1 MAEKRITTKKIR
13 DPAKLCGILTVAAL
27 LLFLIAGTVS
37 SGDSF
42 FTNFG
47 ADARDTGMDFFNSL
61 AEAASGEPYT
71 QFKTL
76 YPPLANLLFF
86 LLGKSVPEDVSSKW
100 ASTHGAVVAMR
111 GTANDLRTHQAPMVL
126 FLFFILI
133 SVIALYMLVEYIG
146 KDNSRGKWLAFSSVF
161 SFGVLFA
168 YERGNI
174 IVLTLALTLFFVFF
188 HNSANSAV
196 VRELALVALALA
208 AGLKIYPALFG
219 LILLKE
225 RDWKKAARTIIY
237 GIACFILPFFAF
249 DGLAGM
255 RIFFGQLVRMTTGA
269 DALYGS
275 IGIQGILMAT
285 FKCLKRVFDVPYI
298 LQDAIT
304 WTVKLLS
311 AVILVVSFFLSKDKW
326 RQYLD
331 LTLML
336 VLFQT
341 SYFYTLSFFLIPF
354 IAYCKENPSINKH
367 NAAALVFFMIVL
379 LPYPAFVVYK
389 VYTTRHLLAALAM
402 GSVVIA
408 AAVRTLRA
416 LLDAS
421 TKNVI
426 KN

>member
-146 KDNSRGKWLAFSSVF
+146 R
-161 SFGVLFA
+161 
-168 YERGNI
+168 I
-174 IVLTLALTLFFVFF
+174 IVEG
-188 HNSANSAV
+188 N
-196 VRELALVALALA
+196 
-208 AGLKIYPALFG
+208 G
-219 LILLKE
+219 
-225 RDWKKAARTIIY
+225 
-237 GIACFILPFFAF
+237 LPFHPCF
-249 DGLAGM
+249 
-255 RIFFGQLVRMTTGA
+255 
-269 DALYGS
+269 
-275 IGIQGILMAT
+275 
-285 FKCLKRVFDVPYI
+285 
-298 LQDAIT
+298 
-304 WTVKLLS
+304 
-311 AVILVVSFFLSKDKW
+311 
-326 RQYLD
+326 
-331 LTLML
+331 
-336 VLFQT
+336 
-341 SYFYTLSFFLIPF
+341 
-354 IAYCKENPSINKH
+354 
-367 NAAALVFFMIVL
+367 
-379 LPYPAFVVYK
+379 
-389 VYTTRHLLAALAM
+389 LLACCSLMSAETSLC
-402 GSVVIA
+402 
-408 AAVRTLRA
+408 
-416 LLDAS
+416 LLWL
-421 TKNVI
+421 
-426 KN
+426 